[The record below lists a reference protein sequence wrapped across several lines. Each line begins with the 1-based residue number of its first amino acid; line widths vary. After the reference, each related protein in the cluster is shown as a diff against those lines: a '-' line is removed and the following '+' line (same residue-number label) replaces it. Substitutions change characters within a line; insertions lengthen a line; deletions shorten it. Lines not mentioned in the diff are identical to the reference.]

1 MIITYYPR
9 NSGLIFSLF
18 SIISLFSLSVYLP
31 TEIYGSTG
39 STDSCELLANLTN
52 CREAPSTSNS
62 AANSDLEQKSAET
75 PLILPDISS
84 TDADLNDIERDE
96 NVKTTDTDYNDDA
109 KNRDNLGDNRDADRE
124 SEKETNNE
132 EAGDRGGDEAGNE
145 PSLLPFP

>member
-84 TDADLNDIERDE
+84 TDADLNDIERDG
-96 NVKTTDTDYNDDA
+96 NVKTTDTEDNNNA
-109 KNRDNLGDNRDADRE
+109 ENRDSPADNRDADGE
-124 SEKETNNE
+124 SGKE
-132 EAGDRGGDEAGNE
+132 EAGDSIGDESGNE